1 MAKKKQLGYEESL
14 LKLEAILK
22 RVENEEIP
30 IDQLTE
36 LVNESMELLKN
47 CKSMLKGTEKK
58 VEDAFNEME
67 E

>member
-1 MAKKKQLGYEESL
+1 MAKSKKLGYEESL
-14 LKLEAILK
+14 LKLEEILN

-47 CKSMLKGTEKK
+47 CKAMLKGAEKK

-67 E
+67 D

>member
-14 LKLEAILK
+14 QKLEAILAK
-22 RVENEEIP
+22 VEKDDIP

-36 LVNESMELLKN
+36 LVNESMDLLKN
-47 CKSMLKGTEKK
+47 CKSMLKGAEKK
-58 VEDAFNEME
+58 VEDAFQDLE

>member
-1 MAKKKQLGYEESL
+1 MAKKKELGYEESL
-14 LKLEAILK
+14 HKLEEILN

-36 LVNESMELLKN
+36 LVNESMGLLKN
-47 CKSMLKGTEKK
+47 CKSKLKGAEKK
-58 VEDAFNEME
+58 VEDALNEME

>member
-1 MAKKKQLGYEESL
+1 MAKNKKLGYEESL
-14 LKLEAILK
+14 QKLEGILH

-36 LVNESMELLKN
+36 LVNESMDLLKN
-47 CKSMLKGTEKK
+47 CKSMLKGAEKR
-58 VEDAFNEME
+58 VEDAFNNME

>member
-14 LKLEAILK
+14 HKLEGILN

-47 CKSMLKGTEKK
+47 CKSMLKGAEDK
-58 VEDAFNEME
+58 VEKAFNEME

>member
-1 MAKKKQLGYEESL
+1 MAKKKKLGYEESL
-14 LKLEAILK
+14 HKLEEILN
-22 RVENEEIP
+22 RVEHEEIP

-47 CKSMLKGTEKK
+47 CKTMLKGAESK
-58 VEDAFNEME
+58 VESAFNEME